1 MVYTYRWGRALV
13 RSSGIPTKDERH
25 PHVIKDFI
33 ASLQHNIRNK
43 IANKWADLKNPPH
56 TVQEAFDLAIKTE
69 TQIQVADS
77 FKMELNSNF
86 TSMDINE
93 ISQQTIP
100 PVMNLNVN
108 KVSRGKRWNN
118 NKYKKNG
125 YNSNQNFRA
134 KPDTTTKMRKTS
146 HVING
151 KQRRGMQKLPSCKNC
166 HISFLQNLVS
176 PFSGNLTWP

>member
-1 MVYTYRWGRALV
+1 MVYAYRWGRALV
-13 RSSGIPTKDERH
+13 GSSGIRTKNERH

-33 ASLQHNIRNK
+33 ALLQHNIRNK
-43 IANKWADLKNPPH
+43 IANKWADPKNPPH
-56 TVQEAFDLAIKTE
+56 SVQEAFDLAIKTE

-93 ISQQTIP
+93 ISADDTSSDEFEI
-100 PVMNLNVN
+100 N

-125 YNSNQNFRA
+125 YNRNFSS
-134 KPDTTTKMRKTS
+134 KT
-146 HVING
+146 
-151 KQRRGMQKLPSCKNC
+151 
-166 HISFLQNLVS
+166 
-176 PFSGNLTWP
+176 